1 VKALVSMDDQQGQ
14 LNQVLG
20 RFIASLY
27 GDLVREPLPD
37 KLRTLV
43 ERLEQAER
51 YAMHA
56 SEK

>member
-1 VKALVSMDDQQGQ
+1 MPADNEQDR
-14 LNQVLG
+14 LNEVLG

-27 GDLVREPLPD
+27 GDLVKEPLPE

-43 ERLEQAER
+43 DRLEQAER

-56 SEK
+56 SER

>member
-1 VKALVSMDDQQGQ
+1 MSMDDQQDQ

-37 KLRTLV
+37 KLRALV
-43 ERLEQAER
+43 DQLEQAER

-56 SEK
+56 SKK